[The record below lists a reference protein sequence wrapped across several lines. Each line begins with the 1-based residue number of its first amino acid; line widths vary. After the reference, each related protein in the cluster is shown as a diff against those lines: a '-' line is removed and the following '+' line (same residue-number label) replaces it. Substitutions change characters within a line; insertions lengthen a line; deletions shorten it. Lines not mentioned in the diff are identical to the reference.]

1 MSRGTTQPPIGRVR
15 KRSIMPPVMSSATFT
30 AVSAAPYPPDM
41 SSTAGTTKSM

>member
-1 MSRGTTQPPIGRVR
+1 MPAGTTQPPIGRVR
-15 KRSIMPPVMSSATFT
+15 KRSIMPPVMSPATFT